1 MDEIF
6 IKIFNMSLVSLW
18 LILAVII
25 LRLFL
30 KKSPKWIR
38 CVLWAM
44 VAVRLI
50 VPFSFESGFS
60 LVPNAQALNESS
72 YSSTS
77 YISSDIGDVM
87 ENLSADSVEQTENT
101 FPDILAIASFVWAA
115 GAVIMF
121 LYMLLS
127 YVILARRLRERIK
140 LRDNIWIC
148 DRIKSPFVFGIFKP
162 QIYLLSSMSE
172 EERKYVIAHENTH
185 LKRLDH
191 IWKPLGFLLLCI
203 HWFNPFCWLAYWL
216 FNKDIELACDE
227 SVIRELDAK
236 GKKGYSTALL
246 MCSSVRHSA
255 SACPLAFGE
264 NNIKQRIKCILDYKK
279 PAVRVIVITFAACI
293 AVAVSFMTDPLS
305 AKSASNI
312 LKALD
317 SEGSVM
323 PVKLND
329 TVISDLELN
338 KVYSLISEALESDN
352 LDSGYRENIEKIEL
366 DETNKE
372 ILIYIKNLDESEQE
386 WFENNIC
393 DTPYVVYVNVEEKAK
408 EKPTEPALQEET
420 RPVTD
425 EVITDTQ
432 DNSYDDYS
440 DYDYS
445 DDSYDDYSD
454 YDYSD
459 NSYDDYSDYSD
470 DSGYSGNSDNSSGLN
485 FVPITPYEPDY
496 DYYFEKYK
504 INDGYGSSKELSL
517 TVGDTQTNK
526 YTSVDDIWP
535 ETQWDINPKNAWDY

>member
-1 MDEIF
+1 MDEVF

-50 VPFSFESGFS
+50 IPFSFESGFS

-162 QIYLLSSMSE
+162 QIYLLFSMSE
-172 EERKYVIAHENTH
+172 EESKYVIAHENAH

-227 SVIRELDAK
+227 SVIRGLDAK

-305 AKSASNI
+305 VKSASNI

-372 ILIYIKNLDESEQE
+372 ILIYIKNLDESKQE

-393 DTPYVVYVNVEEKAK
+393 DTPYVVYVNVKDEIKEEV
-408 EKPTEPALQEET
+408 TEPELQDET
-420 RPVTD
+420 QPVTD
-425 EVITDTQ
+425 EVANDTQ
-432 DNSYDDYS
+432 DNSYYGDYS

-454 YDYSD
+454 YGYSDEGYSDYSD
-459 NSYDDYSDYSD
+459 YSDSYDDYSDYSD
-470 DSGYSGNSDNSSGLN
+470 DSDSVGNDSISDGIRILG
-485 FVPITPYEPDY
+485 ITPFESKRDDSAEKAYREVREQIERSVPKDNNNDDY
-496 DYYFEKYK
+496 
-504 INDGYGSSKELSL
+504 IA
-517 TVGDTQTNK
+517 
-526 YTSVDDIWP
+526 
-535 ETQWDINPKNAWDY
+535 WDINPKNAWDY

>member
-77 YISSDIGDVM
+77 YISSDISDVM

-305 AKSASNI
+305 VKSASNI

-372 ILIYIKNLDESEQE
+372 ILIYIKNLDESKQE

-393 DTPYVVYVNVEEKAK
+393 DTPYVVYVNVKDEIKEEV
-408 EKPTEPALQEET
+408 TEPELQDET
-420 RPVTD
+420 QPVTD
-425 EVITDTQ
+425 EVANDTQ
-432 DNSYDDYS
+432 DNSYYGDYS

-454 YDYSD
+454 YGYSDEGYSDYSD
-459 NSYDDYSDYSD
+459 YSDSYDDYSDYSD
-470 DSGYSGNSDNSSGLN
+470 DSDSVGNDSISDGIRILG
-485 FVPITPYEPDY
+485 ITPFESKRDDSAEKAYREVREQIERSVPKDNNNDDY
-496 DYYFEKYK
+496 
-504 INDGYGSSKELSL
+504 IA
-517 TVGDTQTNK
+517 
-526 YTSVDDIWP
+526 
-535 ETQWDINPKNAWDY
+535 WDINPKNAWDY

>member
-1 MDEIF
+1 MDETF

-77 YISSDIGDVM
+77 YISPDIGDVM

-172 EERKYVIAHENTH
+172 EESKYVIAHENTH

-372 ILIYIKNLDESEQE
+372 ILIYIKNLDESKQE

-393 DTPYVVYVNVEEKAK
+393 DTPYVVYVNVKDEIKEEV
-408 EKPTEPALQEET
+408 TEPELQDET
-420 RPVTD
+420 QPVTD
-425 EVITDTQ
+425 EVANDTQ
-432 DNSYDDYS
+432 DNSYYGDYS

-454 YDYSD
+454 YGYSDEGYSDYSD
-459 NSYDDYSDYSD
+459 YSDSYDDYSDYSD
-470 DSGYSGNSDNSSGLN
+470 DSDSVGNDSISDGIRILG
-485 FVPITPYEPDY
+485 ITPFESKRDDSAEKAYREVREQIERSVPKDNNNDDY
-496 DYYFEKYK
+496 
-504 INDGYGSSKELSL
+504 IA
-517 TVGDTQTNK
+517 
-526 YTSVDDIWP
+526 
-535 ETQWDINPKNAWDY
+535 WDINPKNAWDY

>member
-38 CVLWAM
+38 FVLWAM

-172 EERKYVIAHENTH
+172 EESKYVIAHENTH

-305 AKSASNI
+305 VKSASNI

-372 ILIYIKNLDESEQE
+372 ILIYIKNLDESKQE

-393 DTPYVVYVNVEEKAK
+393 DTPYVVYVNVKDEIKEEV
-408 EKPTEPALQEET
+408 TEPELQDET
-420 RPVTD
+420 QPVTD
-425 EVITDTQ
+425 EVANDTQ
-432 DNSYDDYS
+432 DNSYYGDYS

-454 YDYSD
+454 YGYSDEGYSDYSD
-459 NSYDDYSDYSD
+459 YSDSYDDYSDYSD
-470 DSGYSGNSDNSSGLN
+470 DSDSVGNDSISDGIRILG
-485 FVPITPYEPDY
+485 ITPFESKRDDSAEKAYREVREQIERSVPKDNNNDDY
-496 DYYFEKYK
+496 
-504 INDGYGSSKELSL
+504 IA
-517 TVGDTQTNK
+517 
-526 YTSVDDIWP
+526 
-535 ETQWDINPKNAWDY
+535 WDINPKNAWDY

>member
-1 MDEIF
+1 MDEVF

-172 EERKYVIAHENTH
+172 EESKYVIAHENTH

-293 AVAVSFMTDPLS
+293 AVAASFMTDPLS

-372 ILIYIKNLDESEQE
+372 ILIYIKNLDESKQE

-393 DTPYVVYVNVEEKAK
+393 DTPYVVCVNVKDEIKEEV
-408 EKPTEPALQEET
+408 TEPELQDET
-420 RPVTD
+420 QPVTD
-425 EVITDTQ
+425 EVANDTQ
-432 DNSYDDYS
+432 DNSYYGDYS

-454 YDYSD
+454 YGYSDEGYSDYSD
-459 NSYDDYSDYSD
+459 YSDSYDDYSDYSD
-470 DSGYSGNSDNSSGLN
+470 DSDSVGNDSISEGIRILG
-485 FVPITPYEPDY
+485 ITPFESKRDDSAEKAYREVREQIERSVPKDNNNDDY
-496 DYYFEKYK
+496 
-504 INDGYGSSKELSL
+504 IA
-517 TVGDTQTNK
+517 
-526 YTSVDDIWP
+526 
-535 ETQWDINPKNAWDY
+535 WDINPKNAWDY

>member
-1 MDEIF
+1 
-6 IKIFNMSLVSLW
+6 
-18 LILAVII
+18 
-25 LRLFL
+25 
-30 KKSPKWIR
+30 
-38 CVLWAM
+38 
-44 VAVRLI
+44 
-50 VPFSFESGFS
+50 
-60 LVPNAQALNESS
+60 
-72 YSSTS
+72 
-77 YISSDIGDVM
+77 
-87 ENLSADSVEQTENT
+87 
-101 FPDILAIASFVWAA
+101 
-115 GAVIMF
+115 MF

-305 AKSASNI
+305 VKSASNI

-372 ILIYIKNLDESEQE
+372 ILIYIKNLDESKQE

-393 DTPYVVYVNVEEKAK
+393 DTPYVVYVNVEEKVK
-408 EKPTEPALQEET
+408 EKPTEPASQEET
-420 RPVTD
+420 QPVTD
-425 EVITDTQ
+425 EVLTDTQ
-432 DNSYDDYS
+432 DNSNDDYS
-440 DYDYS
+440 DYGYS

-454 YDYSD
+454 NGYSD

-470 DSGYSGNSDNSSGLN
+470 DSDSVGNDSISDGIRILG
-485 FVPITPYEPDY
+485 ITPFESKRDDSAEKAYREVREQIERSVPKDNNNNDDY
-496 DYYFEKYK
+496 
-504 INDGYGSSKELSL
+504 IA
-517 TVGDTQTNK
+517 
-526 YTSVDDIWP
+526 
-535 ETQWDINPKNAWDY
+535 WDINPKNAWDY

>member
-1 MDEIF
+1 MDEVF

-38 CVLWAM
+38 FVLWAM

-172 EERKYVIAHENTH
+172 EESKYVIAHENTH

-305 AKSASNI
+305 VKSASNI

-372 ILIYIKNLDESEQE
+372 ILIYIKNLDESKQE

-393 DTPYVVYVNVEEKAK
+393 DTPYVVYVNVKDEIKEEV
-408 EKPTEPALQEET
+408 TEPELQDET
-420 RPVTD
+420 QPVTD
-425 EVITDTQ
+425 EVANDTQ
-432 DNSYDDYS
+432 DNSYYGDYS

-454 YDYSD
+454 YGYSDEGYSDYSD
-459 NSYDDYSDYSD
+459 YSDSYDDYSDYSD
-470 DSGYSGNSDNSSGLN
+470 DSDNVGNDSISDGIRILG
-485 FVPITPYEPDY
+485 ITPFESKRDDSAEKAYREVREQIERSVPKDNNNDDY
-496 DYYFEKYK
+496 
-504 INDGYGSSKELSL
+504 IA
-517 TVGDTQTNK
+517 
-526 YTSVDDIWP
+526 
-535 ETQWDINPKNAWDY
+535 WDINPKNAWDY

>member
-38 CVLWAM
+38 FVLWAM

-305 AKSASNI
+305 VKSASNI

-372 ILIYIKNLDESEQE
+372 ILIYIKNLDESKQE

-393 DTPYVVYVNVEEKAK
+393 DTPYVVYVNVKDEIKEEV
-408 EKPTEPALQEET
+408 TEPELQDET
-420 RPVTD
+420 QPVTD
-425 EVITDTQ
+425 EVANDTQ
-432 DNSYDDYS
+432 DNSYYGDYS

-454 YDYSD
+454 YGYSDEGYSDYSD
-459 NSYDDYSDYSD
+459 YSDSYDDYSDYSD
-470 DSGYSGNSDNSSGLN
+470 DSDSVGNDSISDGIRILG
-485 FVPITPYEPDY
+485 ITPFESKRDDSAEKAYREVREQIERSVPKDNNNDDY
-496 DYYFEKYK
+496 
-504 INDGYGSSKELSL
+504 IA
-517 TVGDTQTNK
+517 
-526 YTSVDDIWP
+526 
-535 ETQWDINPKNAWDY
+535 WDINPKNAWDY

>member
-148 DRIKSPFVFGIFKP
+148 DRIKSPFVFGVFKP

-172 EERKYVIAHENTH
+172 EERKYVIAHENAH

-305 AKSASNI
+305 VKSASNI

-372 ILIYIKNLDESEQE
+372 ILIYIKNLDESKQE

-393 DTPYVVYVNVEEKAK
+393 DTPYVVYVNVKDEIKEEV
-408 EKPTEPALQEET
+408 TEPELQDET
-420 RPVTD
+420 QPVTD
-425 EVITDTQ
+425 EVANDTQ
-432 DNSYDDYS
+432 DNSYYGDYS

-454 YDYSD
+454 YGYSDEGYSDYSD
-459 NSYDDYSDYSD
+459 YSDSYDDYSDYSD
-470 DSGYSGNSDNSSGLN
+470 DSDSVGNDSISDGIRILG
-485 FVPITPYEPDY
+485 ITPFESKRDDSAEKAYREVREQIERSVPKDNNNDDY
-496 DYYFEKYK
+496 
-504 INDGYGSSKELSL
+504 IA
-517 TVGDTQTNK
+517 
-526 YTSVDDIWP
+526 
-535 ETQWDINPKNAWDY
+535 WDINPKNAWDY